1 VTGDRRKFS
10 LLLLF
15 VLALSS
21 ALLSCGEERSQRV
34 TFRVAG
40 PATGTCD
47 MPAEISDPCT
57 TVVVTD
63 AETGE
68 QLPIVD
74 VGDVE
79 RTQHFLLRFEG
90 NVEPSF
96 DIPLA
101 EGQRVNV
108 RVTVYE
114 NDGAA
119 RFGAYVE
126 DVDPTAGPLTIRL
139 YPFQQW
145 SCPGGN
151 QGFPRALHGAAR
163 VGPHQVLIF
172 GGVSGG
178 DLDALSLRDP
188 DALGGALPVE
198 TIEVYDGRTHT
209 FRAVPAQAPDGT
221 PINFRRALFES
232 YYVGAEEV
240 GGRTVHRVRVIGG
253 YTGAGGSALVH
264 FDNLGTH
271 GVNGTP
277 LGPSENADTGTVV
290 DLVYDPSG
298 PVVTI
303 EEVSLGAT
311 VVRGGPIH
319 RSEFFGA
326 GDTAPSLV
334 TVSLSPDGDDF
345 ASRNNTYSLL
355 RDGTAADEDRT
366 LQQVRLGPAI
376 LTTDEGFLVW
386 GGNVD
391 STDPAGTHGELF
403 PHREGVSELV
413 PTPPGAPPPTA
424 FHTATRSSPGEDRF
438 LVAGGLLIDAETAS
452 MQTLFNQVP
461 PSPLYYLEVAAGGA
475 IVTRPV
481 DAPGHLSTIY
491 HSVTRIEGLGLVL
504 LGGAGVDPV
513 GSISGA
519 GNRLEALPQAAAVR
533 GASYTRLPDLALARW
548 GHTATPISGHRL
560 LVVGG
565 FTSNLDGSSPNA
577 MRSVADPELLFWEPA
592 PRDLLPGE
600 CEGSETEMV
609 DMSIDLGD
617 AGLPPASDAGAPP
630 MDAGSPDAGLPA
642 DGGLPMDAG
651 MMMMTGVDAGP

>member
-1 VTGDRRKFS
+1 MIGDRRSFS
-10 LLLLF
+10 LRLL
-15 VLALSS
+15 VALALSS
-21 ALLSCGEERSQRV
+21 ALVSCGEERTQRA

-47 MPAEISDPCT
+47 IPAEVSDPCT

-63 AETGE
+63 AQTGE
-68 QLPIVD
+68 QIPIVAAD
-74 VGDVE
+74 DVE
-79 RTQHFLLRFEG
+79 RTTHFLLRFEG

-96 DIPLA
+96 DIPLV

-126 DVDPTAGPLTIRL
+126 DVDPRAGPMTIRL
-139 YPFQQW
+139 YPFRQW
-145 SCPGGN
+145 SCPGAR

-198 TIEVYDGRTHT
+198 AIEVYDGRTHE
-209 FRAVPAQAPDGT
+209 FRTVPVQTPDGT
-221 PINFRRALFES
+221 PVNFRRALFDS

-240 GGRTVHRVRVIGG
+240 GGRTLHRVRVIGG
-253 YTGAGGSALVH
+253 YTGGGGAALVH

-271 GVNGTP
+271 GVDGTP
-277 LGPSENADTGTVV
+277 LGPSENAETGTVV

-319 RSEFFGA
+319 RSEFFGS
-326 GDTAPSLV
+326 GSTAPSLV
-334 TVSLSPDGDDF
+334 TVSLSPDGNDF

-366 LQQVRLGPAI
+366 LQQPRLGPAI
-376 LTTDEGFLVW
+376 LATDAGFLVW
-386 GGNVD
+386 GGNVT
-391 STDPAGTHGELF
+391 STDAAATHGELF
-403 PHREGVSELV
+403 PHREGASELV
-413 PTPPGAPPPTA
+413 PTPAGAPPPTA
-424 FHTATRSSPGEDRF
+424 FHTATRSSEGEDRF
-438 LVAGGLLIDAETAS
+438 LVAGGLLIDAETTS
-452 MQTLFNQVP
+452 TQTLFNQVP

-475 IVTRPV
+475 IVTRRI
-481 DAPGHLSTIY
+481 DAPGHASTIY

-504 LGGAGVDPV
+504 IGGAGVEPV
-513 GSISGA
+513 GSISGT
-519 GNRLEALPQAAAVR
+519 GNRLEALTQAAAVR
-533 GASYTRLPDLALARW
+533 GASYTRLPDLALGRW

-577 MRSVADPELLFWEPA
+577 MRSVADAELLYWEPP

-600 CEGSETEMV
+600 CENSETEMV
-609 DMSIDLGD
+609 DASVELPD
-617 AGLPPASDAGAPP
+617 AGLPPATDAGPP
-630 MDAGSPDAGLPA
+630 LADAGPPDAGSSADA
-642 DGGLPMDAG
+642 GLPMDAG
-651 MMMMTGVDAGP
+651 TMPTLDAGP